1 MHALSGSAAQEPA
14 RQVLARIAGHF
25 AARGEGEVCAVF
37 KRSFYLRFAGNSGA
51 SQFACVG
58 DPSIGRGPLNA
69 IVDDFRAPALG
80 QRIALSADSTWEP
93 VRPVAGFLD
102 LTLLRDAARGRTPA
116 EGLGCLVA
124 GTSNALCAHAQPA
137 LDAIDEWLA
146 GNALD
151 ARIAQLIGLGPGLTP
166 SGDDYLGGVMVALH
180 SLGRNSQSTALW
192 RWLEPRLA
200 ARTSAISAA
209 HLAAAAAG
217 QAHEALHRILAG
229 EIDLDALDAVGHC
242 SGWDA
247 LAGAVAVLR
256 QRSRAAS

>member
-1 MHALSGSAAQEPA
+1 MHELSA
-14 RQVLARIAGHF
+14 RVAGHL
-25 AARGEGEVCAVF
+25 AAKGEGEVCAVF
-37 KRSFYLRFAGNSGA
+37 KRSFYLRFADDA
-51 SQFACVG
+51 YACVG
-58 DPSIGRGPLNA
+58 DASIGRGPLNA
-69 IVDDFRAPALG
+69 IVEHFTLPALG
-80 QRIALSADSTWEP
+80 QRVALSADSTWEP
-93 VRPVAGFLD
+93 IRAVAGFVD
-102 LTLLRDAARGRTPA
+102 LILLRDAALGRAPA

-124 GTSNALCAHAQPA
+124 GKHNALTAHAQPA

-151 ARIAQLIGLGPGLTP
+151 PRAEQLIGLGPGLTP

-180 SLGRNSQSTALW
+180 ALGRGSQAAALW
-192 RWLEPRLA
+192 RRLEPRLA
-200 ARTSAISAA
+200 SRTSAISAA

-217 QAHEALHRILAG
+217 HAHEALHRILDG
-229 EIDLDALDAVGHC
+229 ELDLDALDAVGHT